1 MALPRNSRL
10 SSNSEIKRVF
20 KDGIGLNSELFQFK
34 FIPADAGPAK
44 FAIIVSSKVSK
55 KASIRNRIRRK
66 LSETV
71 RLNISKVRPGYLVV
85 IVAKP
90 KLASKLIDKRSEDFS
105 RELIANLNKISQLT
119 PLEAVKVNA
128 GL

>member
-20 KDGIGLNSELFQFK
+20 KDGIGFNSELFQFK
-34 FIPADAGPAK
+34 FLPADAGPAK
-44 FAIIVSSKVSK
+44 FAIIISLKVSK
-55 KASIRNRIRRK
+55 KALIRNRIRRK

-71 RLNISKVRPGYLVV
+71 RLNISKIRPGYLVV

-90 KLASKLIDKRSEDFS
+90 KLASKLINNGFKDLSQ
-105 RELIANLNKISQLT
+105 ELIDKLSKIGQL
-119 PLEAVKVNA
+119 K
-128 GL
+128 